1 MKDVITGFLGP
12 LLTKEAL
19 KKLDEFIKLDLE
31 EEEIYKS
38 ILNFSDLIIMSMY
51 LLALD
56 MNENDLAY
64 KIKKASKRI
73 QENRIEKFTKA
84 CDKGKGEEFLMK
96 LGKFDKVNL
105 ATSMGLYLLSNEEY
119 KVLSS
124 NEKKYYKTLEAA
136 IFKEDSKN

>member
-12 LLTKEAL
+12 LLSKEAL
-19 KKLDEFIKLDLE
+19 RKLDEFIKLNLDD
-31 EEEIYKS
+31 EEIYKS
-38 ILNFSDLIIMSMY
+38 IINFSDLIIMCMY

-64 KIKKASKRI
+64 KIKKANKKI
-73 QENRIEKFTKA
+73 QENRKEKFTKA

-119 KVLSS
+119 KELSADD
-124 NEKKYYKTLEAA
+124 KKYYKVLEAA
-136 IFKEDSKN
+136 IFKETAKS